1 MMKYKAGQVVYLEKY
16 GTNGRNVIFRDEQKI
31 FHSYSNIQYCKHEKV
46 VVMRQQARLELLQ

>member
-1 MMKYKAGQVVYLEKY
+1 MKYKAGQVVYLEKY